1 MTEDDLKKIEG
12 MLSFHFGIMSAD
24 VQKKIDLVVE
34 GHQMLA
40 EKLEETRIDLK
51 ADIAQLDQR
60 VTGVAADLQAHRA
73 DTEAH
78 HRGWQ
83 VRED

>member
-51 ADIAQLDQR
+51 ADIAQIDQR
-60 VTGVAADLQAHRA
+60 VTGVSADLQAHRA
-73 DTEAH
+73 DTEV
-78 HRGWQ
+78 HRGYR

>member
-1 MTEDDLKKIEG
+1 VTEDDLKKIEG

-73 DTEAH
+73 DT
-78 HRGWQ
+78 
-83 VRED
+83 

>member
-34 GHQMLA
+34 GHQMLV

-60 VTGVAADLQAHRA
+60 VTGVAAALQAHRA

-78 HRGWQ
+78 HGVYG

>member
-73 DTEAH
+73 DT
-78 HRGWQ
+78 
-83 VRED
+83 